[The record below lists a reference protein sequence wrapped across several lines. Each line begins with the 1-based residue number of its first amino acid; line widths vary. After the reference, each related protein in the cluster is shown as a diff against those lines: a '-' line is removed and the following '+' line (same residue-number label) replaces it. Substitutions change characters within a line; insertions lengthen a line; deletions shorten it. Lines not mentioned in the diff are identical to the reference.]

1 MRAFAI
7 LIGLAVLCQAEAQEY
22 WHFGKPMR
30 MYGVYR
36 RVYGNPNQLFANGN
50 WQQETSSSERFNAN
64 SKNSYSDEAR
74 ANIEVITQEVT
85 FNGKNCTRFVS
96 SWDDLPVREDA
107 LRKMNAD
114 QRLQAILA
122 VTHRKYETVVD
133 PDGNP
138 RLVYSDN
145 KDGRGQIKVWAKFNK
160 DDIEVTVENKQGTKK
175 ITINPAYGVE
185 AFRNPIP
192 DVIKGAGK
200 DREPKRYCTIDPKTG
215 GILDYM
221 VQYKSK
227 FKGKIDRTEY
237 SGCVIELTGAIGKR
251 FLLVSD
257 KGELLQVDYGN
268 DHDYINA
275 VFTKD
280 LSKP

>member
-1 MRAFAI
+1 MRAFAF
-7 LIGLAVLCQAEAQEY
+7 LAALGTMCLAEAQEY

-36 RVYGNPNQLFANGN
+36 RVFGNPNQLFASGNG
-50 WQQETSSSERFNAN
+50 QQETSSSERFNAN
-64 SKNSYSDEAR
+64 SKNSYSDEAY
-74 ANIEVITQEVT
+74 ANIEVITQEVN
-85 FNGKNCTRFVS
+85 FDGKTCTKFIS
-96 SWDDLPVREDA
+96 SWDDLPVRESNM
-107 LRKMNAD
+107 RKMNAD
-114 QRLQAILA
+114 QRLQAMLA

-133 PDGNP
+133 PEGNP
-138 RLVYSDN
+138 KLIYSDHN
-145 KDGRGQIKVWAKFNK
+145 DGRGQIKVWAKFNK
-160 DDIEVTVENKQGTKK
+160 DDVQVTIENKQGTKK
-175 ITINPAYGVE
+175 LIINPAYGVE

-192 DVIKGAGK
+192 EILKSAGN
-200 DREPKRYCTIDPKTG
+200 DRTQKRYCTIDPKTG
-215 GILDYM
+215 GILDFT

-237 SGCVIELTGAIGKR
+237 SGYVIELTGAFGKR

-268 DHDYINA
+268 EHDYINA